1 MIVQTK
7 TVAKTA
13 GWLAVATIAVA
24 GFESLRLNSYP
35 DIVGTPTI
43 CYGETKNVKLGQKA
57 TKEECDAKLAA
68 RLVEF
73 NNGVNSCVTWNLRDN
88 ERAASVSL
96 AYNIGVDAFCK
107 STVVSRF
114 NAGDKAGACDAFL
127 MWNKA
132 GGKVVQ
138 GLVNRRQKEREMCLK
153 DY

>member
-1 MIVQTK
+1 MTPNQK
-7 TVAKTA
+7 KTA
-13 GWLAVATIAVA
+13 GWLAIAIAVVGA
-24 GFESLRLNSYP
+24 FEGYRSQSYP
-35 DIVGTPTI
+35 DLVNVPTI

-57 TKEECDAKLAA
+57 TKEECDEKLSA

-73 NNGVNSCVTWNLRDN
+73 NNGVNSCVTWDLRDN
-88 ERAASVSL
+88 ERAAAVSL
-96 AYNIGVDAFCK
+96 AYNVGIKAFCG
-107 STVVSRF
+107 STVVKRF
-114 NAGDKAGACDAFL
+114 NAGDKQGACDAFL

>member
-1 MIVQTK
+1 MTPKQ
-7 TVAKTA
+7 KTA
-13 GWLAVATIAVA
+13 GWLAIAIAAVGA
-24 GFESLRLNSYP
+24 YEGIRLNAYP
-35 DIVGTPTI
+35 DIVGVPTI

-88 ERAASVSL
+88 ERAAAVSL

-107 STVVSRF
+107 STVVRRF

>member
-1 MIVQTK
+1 M
-7 TVAKTA
+7 
-13 GWLAVATIAVA
+13 
-24 GFESLRLNSYP
+24 
-35 DIVGTPTI
+35 

-57 TKEECDAKLAA
+57 TKEDCDEKLAE

-73 NNGVNSCVTWNLRDN
+73 NDGVNSCVTRELRDN
-88 ERAASVSL
+88 ERIAFVSL
-96 AYNIGVDAFCK
+96 SYNIGVGAFCK
-107 STVVSRF
+107 SSVVRRF
-114 NAGDKAGACDAFL
+114 NAGDKVGACDAIL

>member
-1 MIVQTK
+1 MSPNQK
-7 TVAKTA
+7 KA
-13 GWLAVATIAVA
+13 GWLAIAIAAVGA
-24 GFESLRLNSYP
+24 YEGLRLNSYP
-35 DIVGTPTI
+35 DVVNVATI
-43 CYGETKNVKLGQKA
+43 CYGETQNVKLGQTA
-57 TKEECDAKLAA
+57 TKEDCDAKLAA

-73 NNGVNSCVTWNLRDN
+73 NDGVNSCVTWNLRDN

-107 STVVSRF
+107 STVVRRF